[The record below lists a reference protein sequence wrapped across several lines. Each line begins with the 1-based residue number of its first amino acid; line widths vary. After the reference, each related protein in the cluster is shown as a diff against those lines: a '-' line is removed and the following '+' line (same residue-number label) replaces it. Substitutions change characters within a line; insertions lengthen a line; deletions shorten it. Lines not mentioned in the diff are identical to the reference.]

1 MCTGGRGGGG
11 GGDGGGSSGVGGG
24 GTLNVTDGSSPPRL
38 ASTPLPQSAA
48 VDANNTTSYSDG
60 EGEMRAAAERVEQEL
75 EDEQGACVIS

>member
-1 MCTGGRGGGG
+1 MTAEI
-11 GGDGGGSSGVGGG
+11 SAVSGVGGG

-38 ASTPLPQSAA
+38 ASTPLPQLAA